1 MMDRE
6 YIKKLEFNGAF
17 RKCRVSLD
25 LRGTINKQYKFLQEI
40 NCIYNNKGNLI
51 DFKAKQE
58 KSPKVLNLSNANLEC
73 AYFWGANFEN
83 ANLEEANLE
92 CANLVSADLTDANLK
107 DANLWGADLCGAY
120 LCGADLTDAN
130 LKDADL
136 RDADLEGAILT
147 NAKILEEDLRYLS
160 VKQKS
165 QVKVVN

>member
-107 DANLWGADLCGAY
+107 DA
-120 LCGADLTDAN
+120 
-130 LKDADL
+130 DL